1 MNRKKERKD
10 IIHELPDLCLLTR
23 DQLPKN
29 ITYNVEY
36 YGPKHKRRDYFRIE
50 YCDIC
55 QSKDKKIFKKCS
67 SKSMTKYSINEKLLS
82 CIELMIEHLTQDI
95 YDNKRKKKLIETKIE
110 EYKKIKKDL
119 IEIIKKE
126 VINNMK
132 TN

>member
-1 MNRKKERKD
+1 MNRKKERND
-10 IIHELPDLCLLTR
+10 IIHELPHLCLLNR

-36 YGPKHKRRDYFRIE
+36 YGPQQKRRDYFRIE

-55 QSKDKKIFKKCS
+55 QSKDKKIYKKCS
-67 SKSMTKYSINEKLLS
+67 SKSMKQYSINEKLLS
-82 CIELMIEHLTQDI
+82 CIELMIEHLNQDM
-95 YDNKRKKKLIETKIE
+95 YENKSKKNLIEKKIE

-126 VINNMK
+126 VMK
-132 TN
+132 KMKL